1 MDYLSVYFSL
11 SKCKPKMYLLFAV
24 IRELIQGMCVL
35 STIVRLFRVD
45 HRTLNINPK
54 DYPPRNMKI

>member
-1 MDYLSVYFSL
+1 MDYLPVYFSL
-11 SKCKPKMYLLFAV
+11 SKRKRKMYLIFAV

-35 STIVRLFRVD
+35 STIVRLLWVD